1 MSAKIL
7 VREDPYAAVSNEKGE
22 LTIENIPAGKWTFT
36 IWHEGCG
43 FVTSGQQDGK
53 AKEWKKGKIDVEIK
67 KGDNNLGEIKIPVAV
82 LTKSKK

>member
-1 MSAKIL
+1 VTTL
-7 VREDPYAAVSNEKGE
+7 AAVSNEKGNYH
-22 LTIENIPAGKWTFT
+22 LPAGKWTFT

-53 AKEWKKGKIDVEIK
+53 AKEWKKGKIDIEIK

-82 LTKSKK
+82 LNKAK